1 MIVYSNPDEL
11 AQFDGGNDTLRKFIS
26 MNLNLPPVNGCFY
39 SNPKVYIRFIV
50 LKNGSISDVKI
61 MRGAEDC
68 TECDAEAIRV
78 VKSMPNWIPAKISGQ
93 PVNSYFNLPV
103 RFTVFQ

>member
-1 MIVYSNPDEL
+1 MDIHE
-11 AQFDGGNDTLRKFIS
+11 NDQ
-26 MNLNLPPVNGCFY
+26 
-39 SNPKVYIRFIV
+39 KVFLRFIV
-50 LKNGSISDVKI
+50 LKDGSIVNI
-61 MRGAEDC
+61 NVIRGAYDHP
-68 TECDAEAIRV
+68 ECDAEAIRV